1 MGYLMF
7 RALPGGGVMDAAFIT
22 RLGSGVFE
30 EMHTV
35 TREKFEFFTDFK
47 ELEMHGF
54 TEKAKQ
60 WSGFF

>member
-1 MGYLMF
+1 
-7 RALPGGGVMDAAFIT
+7 MDAAFIA